1 MKRNFFKG
9 YNRTKLACY
18 SSYFT
23 MSSVFTFPPLLFVTL
38 RDTYGISYTLLG
50 TLVLANFCTQLIV
63 DMIFAAFSNRFN
75 ITRVIRIM
83 PLITALGLAIY
94 ALYPPLF
101 PDTAFV
107 GLLVGTVI
115 FSVSAGLSEVLLSPT
130 IAAIPS
136 DKPQSDMSF
145 LHSLYGLGV
154 LFVVVAS
161 TVFFALFGKDRW
173 MYLALFFAVLPII
186 SSVLFLLSPIPDMNT
201 STVEMGRS
209 KDKKRTTGLLFCL
222 GSIFF
227 GSCAENVM
235 SNWAS
240 GYIENALKIDKAVG
254 DILGMAM
261 FAILLATSRM
271 LYARFGKSIFKTLM
285 TGMLCSAV
293 CYFVVALSPSP
304 ATVVVACALVGFFSA
319 MLWPGALIMMDE
331 NVHGVGVAAYALMAA
346 SGDLGASVAPQLVGI
361 VVDKVSATDFA
372 ASVGSSLGLSAEQVG
387 MKTAMLLN
395 SAFPIAGAILLIFAI
410 RYFKRN
416 LNK

>member
-75 ITRVIRIM
+75 ITRVIRTM

-154 LFVVVAS
+154 LFVVIAS

-186 SSVLFLLSPIPDMNT
+186 SSVLFWLSPIPDMNT
-201 STVEMGRS
+201 STVEIGRP

-331 NVHGVGVAAYALMAA
+331 NVHGAGVAAYALMAA

-395 SAFPIAGAILLIFAI
+395 SVFPIAGAVLLIFAI